1 MCGIIGHLSWS
12 DERRLTERRF
22 SELNDLMAHRG
33 PSSAGVFR
41 EGPIAL
47 GVRRLAIIDAEGG
60 TQPIVSADGRYV
72 IVYNGEV
79 YNYREI
85 RQDLLA
91 KGYPL
96 RTGSDTETLLYAFID
111 SGPACLTLL
120 NGMFAVAIWDRE
132 ERRLFLARDRMG
144 VKPLYYAEG
153 QGGILFASEL
163 TPIRQAGL
171 HPMRVDLRSVSDLL
185 AYWYI
190 CEPKTIFEGVRQL
203 EPGHYMLIDE
213 RSVRTVRWWRIPADG
228 EIDIGY
234 GEAREELAALLR
246 DSVRLRMRSDVPVG
260 TLLSG
265 GIDSGLVTAYAREFA
280 SRLEC
285 FTIGFKEESYSEVAL
300 ATETAS
306 RLSVTLVAE
315 TMRAIDA
322 GLIDTILRSIDEPLG
337 NASLIPTYLLF
348 KFASERVTV
357 ALTGDGGDE
366 LFGGYPTY
374 QAPYARWVADRLP
387 DAAIRLAAGVVHALP
402 VSHRRI
408 SLDYRL
414 RRLVSGIRLP
424 IERAHASWREVLNIA
439 AQTELFRPDVVAEL
453 AGYDPFGAFAE
464 AFDQSHRLEDV
475 NRLMH
480 ADLHTFLLN
489 DHLRKVDRMSMI
501 HSVEAREPLLDV
513 RVVEFAMRLPARY
526 KVSPFRTKRILRDI
540 ARPILPPRVVSGA
553 KKGLTPPIP
562 AWIADDLN
570 GYVRDQLQGGLVA
583 RLFEP
588 AAVDRLLLEHQ
599 QRRQDHSRLIWAIL
613 SLQVWARHA
622 GADA

>member
-1 MCGIIGHLSWS
+1 MCGIIGHLTWS

-47 GVRRLAIIDAEGG
+47 GVRRLAIIDVDGG
-60 TQPIVSADGRYV
+60 TQPIVSADGRFV

-85 RQDLLA
+85 QQDLLA

-96 RTGSDTETLLYAFID
+96 KTGSDTETLLYAFID

-132 ERRLFLARDRMG
+132 EGRLFLARDRMG
-144 VKPLYYAEG
+144 VKPLYYAG
-153 QGGILFASEL
+153 GHGGILFASEL

-171 HPMRVDLRSVSDLL
+171 HSMRVDLRSVSDLL

-213 RSVRTVRWWRIPADG
+213 RSVRTVRWWRVPADG

-234 GEAREELAALLR
+234 GEAQEELATLLR

-300 ATETAS
+300 AAETAS

-337 NASLIPTYLLF
+337 NASLVPTYLLF

-387 DAAIRLAAGVVHALP
+387 DAAMRLAAGAVRALP

-424 IERAHASWREVLNIA
+424 IERAHASWREILNIA
-439 AQTELFRPDVVAEL
+439 AQTELFRHDVVAEL
-453 AGYDPFGAFAE
+453 AGYDPFGAFAG
-464 AFDQSHRLEDV
+464 AFDQSHGLDDV
-475 NRLMH
+475 NRFMH

-513 RVVEFAMRLPARY
+513 RVVEFAMRLPARH

-588 AAVDRLLLEHQ
+588 AAVDRLLREHQ

-622 GADA
+622 GVDA